1 MSRRHLLM
9 LLALASLWGASFM
22 FIKIGVRELDPATLI
37 CLRLGIGAIT
47 IAPLMLVRIGVRESA
62 QELRAWAVPLVFT
75 GIVNS
80 AIPIVSI
87 AWAEKRL
94 DSGLTAVIQ
103 AAAPLFTALLAL
115 AFVRSERV
123 SGIRL
128 VGLLAGFGGVA
139 LLVGAQPTGDLT
151 AALAVVFSALC
162 YAVAALYVA
171 RRMAGVPPLVS
182 AVGALTAGTIAL
194 LPLALTH
201 LPAHF
206 PSWEVTGAVLA
217 LAIGGTGVAYLLYYA
232 LLAGAGASKS
242 ILVTYLVPAL
252 ALGYGA
258 VFLGESVTGAAVAGL
273 ALVLG
278 GVALGTGA
286 VRRASLRPW
295 AAGRRSG
302 EPSLATSTSSSSS
315 GCTATSSRS

>member
-1 MSRRHLLM
+1 M
-9 LLALASLWGASFM
+9 LLVLASLWGASFM
-22 FIKIGVRELDPATLI
+22 FIKIGVRELHPTTLVF
-37 CLRLGIGAIT
+37 LRLGIGALT
-47 IAPLMLVRIGVRESA
+47 LLPLLVVRVGVRESA
-62 QELRAWAVPLVFT
+62 RQMRASAGPLVLT
-75 GIVNS
+75 GLVNS

-87 AWAEKRL
+87 SWAEKRI

-115 AFVRSERV
+115 FFVRSERV
-123 SGIRL
+123 SGMRL

-139 LLVGAQPTGDLT
+139 LLVGAQPRGHLS

-162 YAVAALYVA
+162 YAVAALFAA
-171 RRMAGVPPLVS
+171 RRLRGVPPLVS
-182 AVGALTAGTIAL
+182 SVGALGAATLAL
-194 LPLALTH
+194 LPLAVTH

-217 LAIGGTGVAYLLYYA
+217 LAIGGTGIAYLLYYA
-232 LLAGAGASKS
+232 LLAGAGASRS

-258 VFLGESVTGAAVAGL
+258 VFLGEPVTGAAVGGL

-286 VRRASLRPW
+286 VRRASLRRWP
-295 AAGRRSG
+295 GRSRSG
-302 EPSLATSTSSSSS
+302 EPSLATSTSSSRS
-315 GCTATSSRS
+315 GATTTSSRS